1 MRFASMIQKFIND
14 QLGSYCV
21 WAPNH
26 QLNDIDLDPNY
37 LLADRVS
44 ESPFHRLLHAWAS
57 ANPGLPLMHID
68 IHGKMDRKDS
78 YELDLGGSC
87 LYKHWTK
94 YNETNFINSFIT
106 TLTKGFTHLLAP
118 LHKYKDY
125 QALC

>member
-1 MRFASMIQKFIND
+1 
-14 QLGSYCV
+14 
-21 WAPNH
+21 
-26 QLNDIDLDPNY
+26 
-37 LLADRVS
+37 
-44 ESPFHRLLHAWAS
+44 
-57 ANPGLPLMHID
+57 MHID

-78 YELDLGGSC
+78 YELDLGGSS

-118 LHKYKDY
+118 LPKYKDY